1 MKKNFLIYV
10 EDPRFGGPHQFTLNI
25 LDHLRLNF
33 NVSILFSNI
42 ENKIFL
48 KKIKSKKIKYNTL
61 PISFLSLE
69 LLHIF
74 RYIFYFFY
82 EVYKLRNFLK
92 KNNIEIIYSISGFY
106 SFKIIVASFFL
117 NIKIVTHFHDT
128 FCNFIFL
135 YLGYFTKSFIDLFV
149 FSSKKSFLFYKK
161 FIGKKKYIIIQSGV
175 YIKEKDRKIVK
186 KSKIFNIVSVSNIN
200 PVKGIELLLEI
211 SKKFKDK
218 NIRFHLIGKVWKSQ
232 VRYNNQ
238 IREKVKLEKLSNIR
252 FYNQ

>member
-92 KNNIEIIYSISGFY
+92 KSDPGRIRTLNPQSRNLIFY
-106 SFKIIVASFFL
+106 PVELRS
-117 NIKIVTHFHDT
+117 HFEQ
-128 FCNFIFL
+128 
-135 YLGYFTKSFIDLFV
+135 K
-149 FSSKKSFLFYKK
+149 
-161 FIGKKKYIIIQSGV
+161 
-175 YIKEKDRKIVK
+175 
-186 KSKIFNIVSVSNIN
+186 
-200 PVKGIELLLEI
+200 
-211 SKKFKDK
+211 
-218 NIRFHLIGKVWKSQ
+218 
-232 VRYNNQ
+232 
-238 IREKVKLEKLSNIR
+238 
-252 FYNQ
+252 